1 MDKQLTREEKPKNV
15 TDIKTHLNNVKKS
28 LQQYVP
34 DNMKDAYTN
43 FFSNMASAPSPS
55 GTIGDAYTNLF
66 GSLGGTFFN
75 KLLFSYLTFINGVLQ
90 MFYNQLDNLIPS
102 GEDVADTIKLQNSL
116 ANKLEKKLQNP
127 EFQRQIRELTK
138 QIAIL
143 LNAMLNEILTLVD
156 EEGEEVIQKIGKVT
170 NKMATNLAATGVD
183 TIQDALS
190 VIPGLDMV
198 IALFTLATSSVTN
211 VANTFN
217 VMVTMFTSTMDL
229 MGKLMGRTEDE
240 TGQIMDVISKFKGLL
255 DGPTGMIED
264 TTNKLN
270 KYNKIP
276 SMETMEP
283 PNRNV
288 LNVTQPVV
296 RNQQT
301 QKQQNQTQTQ
311 KQTQKQTQSKRRNQ
325 NKRGGTRRRKRTKK

>member
-1 MDKQLTREEKPKNV
+1 MDKQVEPQEKSENV
-15 TDIKTHLNNVKKS
+15 TDIKTHLSNAKKS

-43 FFSNMASAPSPS
+43 FFSNLGSAPSPS
-55 GTIGDAYTNLF
+55 GTMGDAYTNLF

-90 MFYNQLDNLIPS
+90 MFYNQLDTLIPS
-102 GEDVADTIKLQNSL
+102 GQDVADAMKLQNSL
-116 ANKLEKKLQNP
+116 ANKLEKKLQDP

-190 VIPGLDMV
+190 VVPGLDV
-198 IALFTLATSSVTN
+198 AIALFTLATSSVTN

-240 TGQIMDVISKFKGLL
+240 TGQIIDIITKFKSLL
-255 DGPTGMIED
+255 DGPTGMMED
-264 TTNKLN
+264 ATNKLN

-276 SMETMEP
+276 SMETMET

-288 LNVTQPVV
+288 LNMAQPVV

-301 QKQQNQTQTQ
+301 QKQQNQTQ
-311 KQTQKQTQSKRRNQ
+311 KQTQSKRNQ